1 MINYQNNKPFVE
13 GVAIED
19 IASSHATP
27 MYVYSQKKIEE
38 QYNKLKNALNAEIF
52 YAVKA
57 NSNQAIIKLMST
69 LGAGAD
75 VVSVGELERAI
86 TAGINPKKIIFE
98 GIGKSKEDT
107 SLAINNNIRL
117 INVESIDEI
126 QRINNVAQEHNK
138 CVDIGIRLNPNIDGQ
153 TIDKIST
160 GKKTDKFGIDT
171 DKLQDLF
178 QSLENAKNIIEDKTK
193 ENVAKI
199 VEPKKNLDKENLTSE
214 NIFYL
219 IGDSYFIEGVKY
231 TPKED
236 YSYSEVGLAT
246 FYDKELHNQKTLNN
260 DLNKVTELLGRHKT
274 LPLPSIVKI
283 TNLENGLSLTI
294 KVIDRHD
301 DNASVIQVSRKVAQ
315 LLRFYKNKIARVKV
329 EILSDPSKQWK
340 NVTMSIN
347 DEDFNSVNWL

>member
-1 MINYQNNKPFVE
+1 MKLIISLFFIFLFSCDNISNNQV
-13 GVAIED
+13 VN
-19 IASSHATP
+19 
-27 MYVYSQKKIEE
+27 KI
-38 QYNKLKNALNAEIF
+38 
-52 YAVKA
+52 
-57 NSNQAIIKLMST
+57 
-69 LGAGAD
+69 
-75 VVSVGELERAI
+75 
-86 TAGINPKKIIFE
+86 
-98 GIGKSKEDT
+98 
-107 SLAINNNIRL
+107 
-117 INVESIDEI
+117 
-126 QRINNVAQEHNK
+126 
-138 CVDIGIRLNPNIDGQ
+138 
-153 TIDKIST
+153 
-160 GKKTDKFGIDT
+160 
-171 DKLQDLF
+171 
-178 QSLENAKNIIEDKTK
+178 ENAKNIIEDKTK
-193 ENVAKI
+193 ENVAKL
-199 VEPKKNLDKENLTSE
+199 VEPKKNLDKENSTSE

-219 IGDSYFIEGVKY
+219 IGDPYFIEGVKY

-315 LLRFYKNKIARVKV
+315 LLRFYKNRIARVKV

-347 DEDFNSVNWL
+347 DEDFNSTVESAPTEIVSISNIDDDNEESSVQEDIEQPIELGFEKVENLELFLHINNFKNYEDIQKIVNEIQLKEKFTSENMGDFYKLIIGPIENEVANKLVSTFILKGYKENEIILE

>member
-1 MINYQNNKPFVE
+1 MKLIISLFFIFLFSCDNISNNKV
-13 GVAIED
+13 VN
-19 IASSHATP
+19 
-27 MYVYSQKKIEE
+27 KI
-38 QYNKLKNALNAEIF
+38 
-52 YAVKA
+52 
-57 NSNQAIIKLMST
+57 
-69 LGAGAD
+69 
-75 VVSVGELERAI
+75 
-86 TAGINPKKIIFE
+86 
-98 GIGKSKEDT
+98 
-107 SLAINNNIRL
+107 
-117 INVESIDEI
+117 
-126 QRINNVAQEHNK
+126 
-138 CVDIGIRLNPNIDGQ
+138 
-153 TIDKIST
+153 
-160 GKKTDKFGIDT
+160 
-171 DKLQDLF
+171 
-178 QSLENAKNIIEDKTK
+178 ENAKNIIEDKTK
-193 ENVAKI
+193 ENVAKL
-199 VEPKKNLDKENLTSE
+199 VEPKKNLDKENSTSE

-219 IGDSYFIEGVKY
+219 IGDPYFIEGVKY

-315 LLRFYKNKIARVKV
+315 LLRFYKNRMARVKV

-347 DEDFNSVNWL
+347 DEDFNSTVESAPTEIVSISNIDDDNEETSLQEDFEQPIELGFEKVENLELFLHINNFKNYEDIQKIVNEIQLKEKFTSENMGDFYKLIIGPIENEVANKLVSTFILKGYKENEIILE

>member
-1 MINYQNNKPFVE
+1 MKLIISLFFIFLFSCDNISNNKV
-13 GVAIED
+13 VN
-19 IASSHATP
+19 
-27 MYVYSQKKIEE
+27 KI
-38 QYNKLKNALNAEIF
+38 
-52 YAVKA
+52 
-57 NSNQAIIKLMST
+57 
-69 LGAGAD
+69 
-75 VVSVGELERAI
+75 
-86 TAGINPKKIIFE
+86 
-98 GIGKSKEDT
+98 
-107 SLAINNNIRL
+107 
-117 INVESIDEI
+117 
-126 QRINNVAQEHNK
+126 
-138 CVDIGIRLNPNIDGQ
+138 
-153 TIDKIST
+153 
-160 GKKTDKFGIDT
+160 
-171 DKLQDLF
+171 
-178 QSLENAKNIIEDKTK
+178 ENAKNIIEDKTK
-193 ENVAKI
+193 ENVVKL
-199 VEPKKNLDKENLTSE
+199 VEPKKNLNKENSASE

-219 IGDSYFIEGVKY
+219 IGDPYFIEGVKY

-315 LLRFYKNKIARVKV
+315 LLRFYKNRMARVKV

-347 DEDFNSVNWL
+347 DEDFNSTVESAPTEIVSISNIDDDIEESSVQEDMEQPIELGFEKVENLELFLHINNFKNYEDIQKIVNEIQLKEKFTSENMGDFYKLIIGPIENEVANKLVSTFILKGYKENEIILE

>member
-1 MINYQNNKPFVE
+1 MTLIISLFFIFLFSCDNISNNKV
-13 GVAIED
+13 V
-19 IASSHATP
+19 
-27 MYVYSQKKIEE
+27 
-38 QYNKLKNALNAEIF
+38 NK
-52 YAVKA
+52 
-57 NSNQAIIKLMST
+57 
-69 LGAGAD
+69 
-75 VVSVGELERAI
+75 
-86 TAGINPKKIIFE
+86 
-98 GIGKSKEDT
+98 
-107 SLAINNNIRL
+107 
-117 INVESIDEI
+117 
-126 QRINNVAQEHNK
+126 
-138 CVDIGIRLNPNIDGQ
+138 
-153 TIDKIST
+153 
-160 GKKTDKFGIDT
+160 
-171 DKLQDLF
+171 
-178 QSLENAKNIIEDKTK
+178 LENAKNIIEDKTK

-199 VEPKKNLDKENLTSE
+199 VEPKKNLDKENSTSE

-219 IGDSYFIEGVKY
+219 IGDPYFIEGVKY

-315 LLRFYKNKIARVKV
+315 LLRFYKNRMARVKV

-347 DEDFNSVNWL
+347 DEDFNSTVESAPTEIVSISNIDDDNEESSVQEDIEQPIELGFEKVENLELFLHINNFKNYEDIQKIVNEIQLKEKFTSENMGDFYKLIIGPIENEVANKLVSTFILKGYKENEIILE

>member
-1 MINYQNNKPFVE
+1 MKLIISLFFIFLFSCDNISNNQV
-13 GVAIED
+13 VN
-19 IASSHATP
+19 
-27 MYVYSQKKIEE
+27 KI
-38 QYNKLKNALNAEIF
+38 
-52 YAVKA
+52 
-57 NSNQAIIKLMST
+57 
-69 LGAGAD
+69 
-75 VVSVGELERAI
+75 
-86 TAGINPKKIIFE
+86 
-98 GIGKSKEDT
+98 
-107 SLAINNNIRL
+107 
-117 INVESIDEI
+117 
-126 QRINNVAQEHNK
+126 
-138 CVDIGIRLNPNIDGQ
+138 
-153 TIDKIST
+153 
-160 GKKTDKFGIDT
+160 
-171 DKLQDLF
+171 
-178 QSLENAKNIIEDKTK
+178 ENAKNIIEDKTK
-193 ENVAKI
+193 ENVAKL
-199 VEPKKNLDKENLTSE
+199 VEPKKNLDKENSTSE

-219 IGDSYFIEGVKY
+219 IGDPYFIEGVKY

-347 DEDFNSVNWL
+347 DEDFNSTVESAPTEIVSISNIDDDNEESSVQEDIEQPIELGFEKVENLELFLHINNFKNYEDIQKIVNEIQLKEKFTSENMGDFYKLIIGPIENEVANKLVSTFILKGYKENEIILE

>member
-1 MINYQNNKPFVE
+1 MKLIISLFFIFLFSCDNISNNKV
-13 GVAIED
+13 VN
-19 IASSHATP
+19 
-27 MYVYSQKKIEE
+27 KI
-38 QYNKLKNALNAEIF
+38 
-52 YAVKA
+52 
-57 NSNQAIIKLMST
+57 
-69 LGAGAD
+69 
-75 VVSVGELERAI
+75 
-86 TAGINPKKIIFE
+86 
-98 GIGKSKEDT
+98 
-107 SLAINNNIRL
+107 
-117 INVESIDEI
+117 
-126 QRINNVAQEHNK
+126 
-138 CVDIGIRLNPNIDGQ
+138 
-153 TIDKIST
+153 
-160 GKKTDKFGIDT
+160 
-171 DKLQDLF
+171 
-178 QSLENAKNIIEDKTK
+178 ENAKNIIEDKTK
-193 ENVAKI
+193 ENVAKL
-199 VEPKKNLDKENLTSE
+199 VEPKKNLDKENSTSE

-219 IGDSYFIEGVKY
+219 IGDPYFIEGVKY

-315 LLRFYKNKIARVKV
+315 LLRFYKNRMARVKV

-347 DEDFNSVNWL
+347 DEDFNSTVESAPTEIVSISNIDDDNEESSAQEDVEQPIELGFEKVENLELFLHINNFKNYEDIQKIVNEIQLKEKFTSENMGDFYKLIIGPIENEVANKLVSTFILKGYKENEIILE

>member
-1 MINYQNNKPFVE
+1 MKLIISLFFIFLFSCDNISNNKV
-13 GVAIED
+13 VN
-19 IASSHATP
+19 
-27 MYVYSQKKIEE
+27 KI
-38 QYNKLKNALNAEIF
+38 
-52 YAVKA
+52 
-57 NSNQAIIKLMST
+57 
-69 LGAGAD
+69 
-75 VVSVGELERAI
+75 
-86 TAGINPKKIIFE
+86 
-98 GIGKSKEDT
+98 
-107 SLAINNNIRL
+107 
-117 INVESIDEI
+117 
-126 QRINNVAQEHNK
+126 
-138 CVDIGIRLNPNIDGQ
+138 
-153 TIDKIST
+153 
-160 GKKTDKFGIDT
+160 
-171 DKLQDLF
+171 
-178 QSLENAKNIIEDKTK
+178 ENAKNIIEDKTK
-193 ENVAKI
+193 ENVAKL
-199 VEPKKNLDKENLTSE
+199 VEPKKNLDKENSTSE

-219 IGDSYFIEGVKY
+219 IGDPYFIEGVKY

-347 DEDFNSVNWL
+347 DEDFNSTVESAPTEIVSISNIDDDNEENSAQEDIEQPIELGFEKVENLELFLHINNFKNYEDIQKIVNEIQLKEKFTSENMGDFYKLIIGPIENEVANKLVSTFILKGYKENEIILE